1 MRIEKLKKK
10 YSFTEE
16 NLKKI
21 QDAVAL
27 AEKTTDGEIAL
38 AITPSCSNYGFWEL
52 IFAVVMG
59 LITSA
64 CLLPFHGKHANEYFY
79 HVRAV
84 PAHDIFITMY

>member
-1 MRIEKLKKK
+1 MKIEKLKKK

-21 QDAVAL
+21 QNAVAT

-52 IFAVVMG
+52 IFA
-59 LITSA
+59 TSKA
-64 CLLPFHGKHANEYFY
+64 LWQTSVEKYF
-79 HVRAV
+79 
-84 PAHDIFITMY
+84 ICFEFLK

>member
-38 AITPSCSNYGFWEL
+38 AITPYRE
-52 IFAVVMG
+52 A
-59 LITSA
+59 
-64 CLLPFHGKHANEYFY
+64 
-79 HVRAV
+79 
-84 PAHDIFITMY
+84 